1 MTQQQLIQR
10 LKQQPKQGM
19 PMPSWYESL
28 SSGIEQTGQALSTF
42 TQYGTQATQAI
53 AQIGEAAIKT
63 GTEGFAGLLKGS
75 VALNTGL
82 AKVLDINTRLQDTFL
97 NVASAASIV
106 EKRNSVL
113 NKGFGITSKQS
124 ELFTNNLKKLSK
136 EISGNSAETQISL
149 AATQE
154 YAVSIKK
161 LLPTLNQAKKT
172 TDVYYQGLQQSQF
185 ILRDSIGLS
194 EEQANA
200 YTQFAGANATN
211 AVRQLEFSRQV
222 AEALGDDGSMG
233 YLKIIT
239 EGIAEA
245 GADIQLQYGRLPGS
259 LEVATVK
266 ASRLGLKLEDLASA
280 GESLLDIESSIGK
293 ELEYQLLTGRQL
305 TNDQGQS
312 LTNLY
317 REATLRGNA
326 SDQADILN
334 KIVQEE
340 GETLSNNLFARKQMA
355 DLLGIQE
362 QQLAGAIQ
370 KQKILEKAGEAG
382 ITLDIDDDGA
392 IAAAANELKKQ
403 GILNDREF
411 KEFQD
416 AADTRQTDDI
426 LKEQLQIAQ
435 ETLIYD
441 RMNATVMSMRTD
453 LTKAAER
460 MAAATAGTNLS
471 EEQLKS
477 FGTAMT
483 VLAVPSATAKE
494 LEQSIGSTISADK
507 QQRGG
512 KTGPSDDLIATPTG
526 YGDRILLAGEDTFAL
541 NNDDTVV
548 AGTNLFPKQS
558 SGNSSLAAKMDE
570 LIAEIRTQTR
580 VLSKRDNTFGAG
592 INSAY
597 YG

>member
-19 PMPSWYESL
+19 PSWYENL
-28 SSGIEQTGQALSTF
+28 SSGIEQTGRALSTF

-53 AQIGEAAIKT
+53 ADIGEAAIKT
-63 GTEGFAGLLKGS
+63 GTEGFAGLLKGT

-97 NVASAASIV
+97 NVARSATIV
-106 EKRNSVL
+106 EKRNSIL

-124 ELFTNNLKKLSK
+124 EKFAKNLRTLSN
-136 EISGNSAETQISL
+136 EISGTSAETKISL
-149 AATQE
+149 AATME

-161 LLPTLNQAKKT
+161 MLPTLNQATSTNNK
-172 TDVYYQGLQQSQF
+172 YYQGLQQSQF

-200 YTQFAGANATN
+200 YTQFAGANAEN

-266 ASRLGLKLEDLASA
+266 ASRLGLKLEDLAAA

-305 TNDQGQS
+305 TNNQGQS

-334 KIVQEE
+334 QIVQEE

-403 GILNDREF
+403 GKLNDREF
-411 KEFQD
+411 KAFQD
-416 AADTRQTDDI
+416 AADTRTTDDI

-435 ETLIYD
+435 ESLIYD
-441 RMNATVMSMRTD
+441 RLNASVMAMRTD
-453 LTKAAER
+453 LTEAVKK
-460 MAAATAGTNLS
+460 MAAATTGNYTDESLRAL
-471 EEQLKS
+471 
-477 FGTAMT
+477 GTAMT
-483 VLAVPSATAKE
+483 VLAVPAQTAEELKE
-494 LEQSIGSTISADK
+494 SIGTTISADK

-512 KTGPSDDLIATPTG
+512 KTGTSDDLIATPTG

-558 SGNSSLAAKMDE
+558 SGNSSLASKIDE

-580 VLSKRDNTFGAG
+580 VLSKRDNTFGSG

>member
-19 PMPSWYESL
+19 PSWYENL
-28 SSGIEQTGQALSTF
+28 SRGIEQTSQALSTF

-53 AQIGEAAIKT
+53 AEIGEAAIKT

-97 NVASAASIV
+97 NVARSATIV
-106 EKRNSVL
+106 EKRNSIL

-136 EISGNSAETQISL
+136 EISGTGAQTQISL

-194 EEQANA
+194 EEQANS
-200 YTQFAGANATN
+200 YIQFAGANATN

-266 ASRLGLKLEDLASA
+266 ASRLGLKLEDLAAA

-305 TNDQGQS
+305 TNEQGHS

-334 KIVQEE
+334 QIVQEE
-340 GETLSNNLFARKQMA
+340 GETLSNNLFARKQMS

-362 QQLAGAIQ
+362 QQLAAAIQ

-392 IAAAANELKKQ
+392 IAAAANELNKQ
-403 GILNDREF
+403 GKLNDREF
-411 KEFQD
+411 KAFQD
-416 AADTRQTDDI
+416 AADTRTTDDI

-435 ETLIYD
+435 ESLIYD
-441 RMNATVMSMRTD
+441 RLNASVMAMRTD
-453 LTKAAER
+453 LTEAVKKMAKATTGNYTDESLRA
-460 MAAATAGTNLS
+460 L
-471 EEQLKS
+471 
-477 FGTAMT
+477 GTAMT
-483 VLAVPSATAKE
+483 VLAVPAQTAEELKE
-494 LEQSIGSTISADK
+494 SIGTTISADK

-512 KTGPSDDLIATPTG
+512 DTTTSNDLIATPTG

>member
-10 LKQQPKQGM
+10 LKQQPKQG
-19 PMPSWYESL
+19 MPSWYESL

-42 TQYGTQATQAI
+42 TRYGTQATEAI

-403 GILNDREF
+403 GKLNDREF
-411 KEFQD
+411 KAFQD
-416 AADTRQTDDI
+416 AADTRTTDDI

-435 ETLIYD
+435 ESLIYD
-441 RMNATVMSMRTD
+441 RLTASVMAMRTD
-453 LTKAAER
+453 LTEAVKK
-460 MAAATAGTNLS
+460 MAAATTGNYTDESLRAL
-471 EEQLKS
+471 
-477 FGTAMT
+477 GTAMT
-483 VLAVPSATAKE
+483 VLAVPSQTAEE
-494 LEQSIGSTISADK
+494 LKQSIGETISADK

-541 NNDDTVV
+541 NNDDTIV

-580 VLSKRDNTFGAG
+580 VLSKRDNTFGSG

>member
-10 LKQQPKQGM
+10 LKQQPKQG
-19 PMPSWYESL
+19 MPSWYESL

-42 TQYGTQATQAI
+42 TRYGTQATEAI

-403 GILNDREF
+403 GKLNDREF
-411 KEFQD
+411 KAFQD
-416 AADTRQTDDI
+416 AADTRTTDDI

-435 ETLIYD
+435 ESLIYD
-441 RMNATVMSMRTD
+441 RLTASVMAMRTD
-453 LTKAAER
+453 LTEAVKK
-460 MAAATAGTNLS
+460 MAAATTGNYTDESLRAL
-471 EEQLKS
+471 
-477 FGTAMT
+477 GTAMT
-483 VLAVPSATAKE
+483 VLAVPSQTAEE
-494 LEQSIGSTISADK
+494 LKQSIGETISADK

-580 VLSKRDNTFGAG
+580 VLSKRDNTFGSG

>member
-10 LKQQPKQGM
+10 LKQQPKQG
-19 PMPSWYESL
+19 MPSWYESL

-42 TQYGTQATQAI
+42 TRYGTQATEAI

-211 AVRQLEFSRQV
+211 AVRQLEFSRKV

-403 GILNDREF
+403 GKLNDREF
-411 KEFQD
+411 KAFQD
-416 AADTRQTDDI
+416 AADTRTTDDI

-435 ETLIYD
+435 ESLIYD
-441 RMNATVMSMRTD
+441 RLTASVMAMRTD
-453 LTKAAER
+453 LTEAVKK
-460 MAAATAGTNLS
+460 MAAATTGNYTDESLRAL
-471 EEQLKS
+471 
-477 FGTAMT
+477 GTAMT
-483 VLAVPSATAKE
+483 VLAVPSQTAEE
-494 LEQSIGSTISADK
+494 LKQSIGETISADK

-580 VLSKRDNTFGAG
+580 VLSKRDNTFGSG